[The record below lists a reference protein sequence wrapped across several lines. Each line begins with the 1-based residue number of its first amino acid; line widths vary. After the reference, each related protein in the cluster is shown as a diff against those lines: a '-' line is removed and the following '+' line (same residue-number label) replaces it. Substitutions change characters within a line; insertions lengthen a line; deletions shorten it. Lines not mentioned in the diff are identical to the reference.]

1 MSLIAATQITAIAT
15 VVLALGAIITAWF
28 AIKAFRK
35 QTQEVALLQQQAE
48 RDIDQRRR
56 AQASQVFLELRSLA
70 TKEFV
75 TSGDPPEPYGAS
87 AHNLSSLPVYQLSV
101 IWTGWYEPCRDPIG
115 RLISASELQPLANRL
130 MPGKTTTARHTP
142 ENAVPHPWL
151 LFRDAAGVEWLT
163 DTDGHLIE
171 QAKGQFIEQAENPL
185 RVRWHSL
192 RQSVAALMDKVNSP

>member
-48 RDIDQRRR
+48 RDINQRRR
-56 AQASQVFLELRSLA
+56 AQASQVFLEVRSLT

-75 TSGDPPEPYGAS
+75 ESGDPPEPYGAS
-87 AHNLSSLPVYQLSV
+87 AHNLSSLPVYQLSI
-101 IWTGWYEPCRDPIG
+101 IWTGWYKPGRDPIG
-115 RLISASELQPLANRL
+115 LISASELQPLANRL
-130 MPGKTTTARHTP
+130 MPGKTTAARHTP

-151 LFRDAAGVEWLT
+151 VFRDAAGVEWLT

-171 QAKGQFIEQAENPL
+171 QGKGEFVEQAENPL

-192 RQSVAALMDKVNSP
+192 RQSVAALMGKVNSP

>member
-56 AQASQVFLELRSLA
+56 AQASQVFLEVRSLA
-70 TKEFV
+70 TKGFV

-101 IWTGWYEPCRDPIG
+101 IWTGWYEPGRDPIG

-130 MPGKTTTARHTP
+130 MPGKTTAARHTP
-142 ENAVPHPWL
+142 EDAVPHPWL

-185 RVRWHSL
+185 WVRWHSL
-192 RQSVAALMDKVNSP
+192 RQSVAALTGKVNSP